1 MLWIYRSKVLIRLRQ
16 KPPMTITYEINPP
29 RIPAEQN
36 TLNVLLERIESISTV
51 CDGIHL
57 TDSVLGI
64 PRVSPLDIAK
74 KIRETNQKIKLTCS
88 LRVRDKELNT
98 IEKIVKESVGI
109 VDGILI
115 LMGDRSNT
123 NNDKT
128 NLVSSQVVTALN
140 DKGFGEKLEL
150 FLSIPATPNFTK
162 IQKKINA
169 KPKGFFTQVVSSK
182 AMVQRITDYLKPS
195 GFRIIP
201 CLLLPSEKNSKS
213 AEFLKI
219 DWSDYKN
226 NFLEF
231 AHQIHDLA
239 GDILIS
245 SPNDFKGAH
254 EILSKLAT

>member
-1 MLWIYRSKVLIRLRQ
+1 MLWIYRSKVVIRLRQ

-29 RIPAEQN
+29 RIAADQNALN
-36 TLNVLLERIESISTV
+36 TLFERIESISTV

-64 PRVSPLDIAK
+64 PRVSPLNIAK
-74 KIRETNQKIKLTCS
+74 QIRETNQKIKLTCS

-98 IEKIVKESVGI
+98 IEGIVKESVDI
-109 VDGILI
+109 VDGVLI

-182 AMVQRITDYLKPS
+182 AMVQRMTDYLKPS

>member
-1 MLWIYRSKVLIRLRQ
+1 MVLRLFHAYFYR
-16 KPPMTITYEINPP
+16 
-29 RIPAEQN
+29 
-36 TLNVLLERIESISTV
+36 
-51 CDGIHL
+51 
-57 TDSVLGI
+57 
-64 PRVSPLDIAK
+64 
-74 KIRETNQKIKLTCS
+74 
-88 LRVRDKELNT
+88 
-98 IEKIVKESVGI
+98 
-109 VDGILI
+109 
-115 LMGDRSNT
+115 
-123 NNDKT
+123 
-128 NLVSSQVVTALN
+128 
-140 DKGFGEKLEL
+140 
-150 FLSIPATPNFTK
+150 
-162 IQKKINA
+162 QKKINA
-169 KPKGFFTQVVSSK
+169 KPKGCFTQVVSSK

>member
-1 MLWIYRSKVLIRLRQ
+1 
-16 KPPMTITYEINPP
+16 MTITYEINPP
-29 RIPAEQN
+29 RIPTEQN
-36 TLNVLLERIESISTV
+36 TLNVLLERIELISSV
-51 CDGIHL
+51 CDGVHL
-57 TDSVLGI
+57 TDSVLGV
-64 PRVSPLDIAK
+64 PRVSPLNIAK

-98 IEKIVKESVGI
+98 IETIVKESVGI
-109 VDGILI
+109 VDGMLI
-115 LMGDRSNT
+115 LMGDKSNT
-123 NNDKT
+123 NSDKT
-128 NLVSSQVVTALN
+128 NLVSSQVVTSLN

-182 AMVQRITDYLKPS
+182 AMVQRITDFLKPN
-195 GFRIIP
+195 GFRVVP
-201 CLLLPSEKNSKS
+201 CLLLPSEKNLKS
-213 AEFLKI
+213 AEFLRL

-231 AHQIHDLA
+231 VHQIHDLT
-239 GDILIS
+239 GDVLIS

>member
-1 MLWIYRSKVLIRLRQ
+1 
-16 KPPMTITYEINPP
+16 MTITYEINPP
-29 RIPAEQN
+29 KIPAEQN
-36 TLNVLLERIESISTV
+36 TLNVLLKRIESISSV
-51 CDGIHL
+51 CDSIHL

-88 LRVRDKELNT
+88 LRVRDKELST
-98 IEKIVKESVGI
+98 IEAIIKESVSV

-115 LMGDRSNT
+115 LMGDKSNT

-182 AMVQRITDYLKPS
+182 AMVQRMTDYLKPN
-195 GFRIIP
+195 GFRVIP

-219 DWSDYKN
+219 DWSHYEN
-226 NFLEF
+226 NFIEF
-231 AHQIHDLA
+231 AHQIHELA

-254 EILSKLAT
+254 ETLSKLAT